1 MYTVP
6 EKMLGLVKEI
16 SFYDFQRE
24 FIEYGR
30 EKQYSYEGLRELY
43 EYYVELSEDIG
54 NPIEMDVI
62 AICCDWAEYEA
73 KDLFAEFAPYQDMV
87 SPNGEAINCNNAR
100 EIWDTANGDE
110 QSELLETLV
119 DRLGQETTVIRIE
132 RDSVMTDEPQDRFL
146 VLAF

>member
-16 SFYDFQRE
+16 NFNDFQRE

-43 EYYVELSEDIG
+43 EYYVGLSEDIG

-73 KDLFAEFAPYQDMV
+73 KDLFAEFAPYQSMT
-87 SPNGEAINCNNAR
+87 SPNGEVISCDNAH
-100 EIWDTANGDE
+100 EIWSKATQEEKYDLTDT
-110 QSELLETLV
+110 LL
-119 DRLGQETTVIRIE
+119 DRLNQDTTVITTDK
-132 RDSVMTDEPQDRFL
+132 DSYLVM
-146 VLAF
+146 AY